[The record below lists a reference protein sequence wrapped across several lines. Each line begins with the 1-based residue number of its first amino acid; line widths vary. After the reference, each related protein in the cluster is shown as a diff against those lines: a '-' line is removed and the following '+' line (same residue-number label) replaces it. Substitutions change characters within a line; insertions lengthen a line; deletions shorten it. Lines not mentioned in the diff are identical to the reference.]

1 MLLNSKLVLKLFKPS
16 PSNHLCSC
24 SPCGPLSPHPLP
36 FTLPRC
42 QLTKRARPLRAALV
56 GRLHLQPPPPG
67 LKVAFD
73 RRAVTSFGAP
83 AQLQSPVEVSQRPAP
98 STRALTYSIK
108 AQWISAIPA
117 PLFFFSK
124 YFDASTASIRGTFL
138 SLALFCSNTGLKFS
152 VPSSASQAQRTSA
165 PQEKTAFIPLTGHK
179 QNKTLV
185 IRKHRGAS
193 ELSQYAKTLA
203 TKT

>member
-56 GRLHLQPPPPG
+56 GWLRPQPPPPG

-108 AQWISAIPA
+108 AQWISATRPA
-117 PLFFFSK
+117 PLFFFQNILMPLLQVSEEH
-124 YFDASTASIRGTFL
+124 FSLLVCSVATLAS
-138 SLALFCSNTGLKFS
+138 N
-152 VPSSASQAQRTSA
+152 SQFR
-165 PQEKTAFIPLTGHK
+165 PLPP
-179 QNKTLV
+179 
-185 IRKHRGAS
+185 KHRGRPHLRRKLHS
-193 ELSQYAKTLA
+193 FR
-203 TKT
+203 

>member
-1 MLLNSKLVLKLFKPS
+1 MLLNSKLGLKLFKPS

-24 SPCGPLSPHPLP
+24 SPCRPLSPHPLP

-56 GRLHLQPPPPG
+56 GWLHLQPPPPG

-83 AQLQSPVEVSQRPAP
+83 AQLRRPVEVSQRPAP

-108 AQWISAIPA
+108 AQWISASPA
-117 PLFFFSK
+117 PFK
-124 YFDASTASIRGTFL
+124 KKNYFDAFTASIRGTFL
-138 SLALFCSNTGLKFS
+138 SLGLFCSNTGLKFS
-152 VPSSASQAQRTSA
+152 IRSSASQAQRTSA
-165 PQEKTAFIPLTGHK
+165 PQEKTAFIPLKSHE

-193 ELSQYAKTLA
+193 ELSQYAKTLCHQA
-203 TKT
+203 